1 MPVSCTRRA
10 AGQEETARMGIQS
23 GNMQSRLGKWLIV
36 AAAGAAFCLLAVM
49 PSAAQAPAY
58 KAPKTKDGKPDLN
71 GIWQAMNEANW
82 DIRPHAA
89 AQGPV
94 YALGAAYS
102 APAGLGVVEGNEI
115 PYKPEAAAKQKEN
128 YTNRLKLDPEI
139 KCYMGGVP
147 RSTYMPYPFQIV
159 QGTGTIMFVYEYAG
173 AVRVINM
180 GAPTKAPADSW
191 MGWSNGHWEGESLV
205 IDVTSLNDS
214 TWFDRAGNW
223 HSDALHVIERYTAIR
238 GDAQQPDV
246 LQYEATIDDPKVFTR
261 QWKMSMPLYRRQ
273 EKNAQLLEYKCVEF
287 AEEVLY
293 GHLRKQPLQGK
304 GDSK

>member
-1 MPVSCTRRA
+1 M
-10 AGQEETARMGIQS
+10 QIQS
-23 GNMQSRLGKWLIV
+23 GKMQSRLTKWSVV
-36 AAAGAAFCLLAVM
+36 AIAGAVFCLLAVM
-49 PSAAQAPAY
+49 PSPAQAPAY

-89 AQGPV
+89 SQGPV
-94 YALGAAYS
+94 FSLGAAYS
-102 APAGLGVVEGNEI
+102 TPAGLGVVESGEI
-115 PYKPEAAAKQKEN
+115 PYKPEAAAKQKSN
-128 YTNRLKLDPEI
+128 YTDRLKLDPEV

-159 QGTGTIMFVYEYAG
+159 QGTDTMMFVYEYAG

-180 GAPTKAPADSW
+180 KAPTKAPADSW
-191 MGWSNGHWEGESLV
+191 MGWSNGHWEGDSLV
-205 IDVTSLNDS
+205 VDVTSLNDQ

-223 HSDALHVIERYTAIR
+223 HSDQLHVIERYTRIAP
-238 GDAQQPDV
+238 DA

-261 QWKMSMPLYRRQ
+261 QWKMSMPLYRRM

-293 GHLRKQPLQGK
+293 GHLRKQPLK

>member
-1 MPVSCTRRA
+1 MR
-10 AGQEETARMGIQS
+10 IQS
-23 GNMQSRLGKWLIV
+23 GKMQSRLTKWSV
-36 AAAGAAFCLLAVM
+36 VVVAGAAVCLLAVM
-49 PSAAQAPAY
+49 PSPAQAPAY
-58 KAPKTKDGKPDLN
+58 KAPKTKDGKADLN

-82 DIRPHAA
+82 DIRPHGAS
-89 AQGPV
+89 QGPV
-94 YALGAAYS
+94 FSLGAAYS
-102 APAGLGVVEGNEI
+102 TPAGLGVVEGGDI
-115 PYKPEAAAKQKEN
+115 PYKPEAAAKQKAN
-128 YTNRLKLDPEI
+128 YADRLKLDPEV

-159 QGTGTIMFVYEYAG
+159 QGTDTMMFVYEYAG

-180 GAPTKAPADSW
+180 AAPTKAPADSW
-191 MGWSNGHWEGESLV
+191 MGWSNGHWEGDSLV
-205 IDVTSLNDS
+205 VDVTSLNDQ

-223 HSDALHVIERYTAIR
+223 HSDQLHVIERYTRI
-238 GDAQQPDV
+238 GPDA

-261 QWKMSMPLYRRQ
+261 QWKMSMPLYRRM

-293 GHLRKQPLQGK
+293 GHLRKQPLK

>member
-1 MPVSCTRRA
+1 V
-10 AGQEETARMGIQS
+10 QIQS
-23 GNMQSRLGKWLIV
+23 GKMLSRLGGWVVV
-36 AAAGAAFCLLAVM
+36 AAAGAAFCLLSVM
-49 PSAAQAPAY
+49 PSPAQAPAY
-58 KAPKTKDGKPDLN
+58 KAPKTKDGKADLN

-89 AQGPV
+89 SQGPV
-94 YALGAAYS
+94 FSLGAAYS
-102 APAGLGVVEGNEI
+102 TPAGLGVVEGGDI
-115 PYKPEAAAKQKEN
+115 PYKPEAAAKQKAN
-128 YTNRLKLDPEI
+128 YADRLKLDPEV

-159 QGTGTIMFVYEYAG
+159 QGTDTMMFVYEFAG

-180 GAPTKAPADSW
+180 KAPTKAPADSW
-191 MGWSNGHWEGESLV
+191 MGWSNGKWEGDSLV
-205 IDVTSLNDS
+205 VDVTSLNDQ

-223 HSDALHVIERYTAIR
+223 HSDQLHVIECYTR
-238 GDAQQPDV
+238 VGPDA
-246 LQYEATIDDPKVFTR
+246 LQYEATIEDPKVFTR
-261 QWKMSMPLYRRQ
+261 QWKMSMPLYRRM

-293 GHLRKQPLQGK
+293 GHLRKQPLK

>member
-1 MPVSCTRRA
+1 MP
-10 AGQEETARMGIQS
+10 IQS
-23 GNMQSRLGKWLIV
+23 GKMQSRLTKWSVV
-36 AAAGAAFCLLAVM
+36 AVAGAAICLLAVM
-49 PSAAQAPAY
+49 PSPAQAPAY
-58 KAPKTKDGKPDLN
+58 KAPKTKDGKADLN

-82 DIRPHAA
+82 DIRPHGAS
-89 AQGPV
+89 QGPV
-94 YALGAAYS
+94 FSLGAAYS
-102 APAGLGVVEGNEI
+102 TPAGLGVVEGGDI
-115 PYKPEAAAKQKEN
+115 PYKPEAAAKQKAN
-128 YTNRLKLDPEI
+128 YADRLKLDPEV

-159 QGTGTIMFVYEYAG
+159 QGTDTMMFVYEYAG

-180 GAPTKAPADSW
+180 AAPTKAPADSW
-191 MGWSNGHWEGESLV
+191 MGWSNGHWEGDSLV
-205 IDVTSLNDS
+205 VDVTSLNDQ

-223 HSDALHVIERYTAIR
+223 HSDQLHVIERYTRI
-238 GDAQQPDV
+238 GPDA

-261 QWKMSMPLYRRQ
+261 QWKMSMPLYRRM

-293 GHLRKQPLQGK
+293 GHLRKQPLK

>member
-1 MPVSCTRRA
+1 VP
-10 AGQEETARMGIQS
+10 IQS
-23 GNMQSRLGKWLIV
+23 GKMQSRLTKWSVV
-36 AAAGAAFCLLAVM
+36 AVAGAAICLLAVM
-49 PSAAQAPAY
+49 PSPAQAPAY
-58 KAPKTKDGKPDLN
+58 KAPKTKDGKADLN

-82 DIRPHAA
+82 DIRPHGAS
-89 AQGPV
+89 QGPV
-94 YALGAAYS
+94 FSLGAAYS
-102 APAGLGVVEGNEI
+102 TPAGLGVVEGGDI
-115 PYKPEAAAKQKEN
+115 PYKPEAAAKQKAN
-128 YTNRLKLDPEI
+128 YADRLKLDPEV

-159 QGTGTIMFVYEYAG
+159 QGTDTMMFVYEYAG

-180 GAPTKAPADSW
+180 AAPTKAPADSW
-191 MGWSNGHWEGESLV
+191 MGWSNGHWEGDSLV
-205 IDVTSLNDS
+205 VDVTSLNDQ

-223 HSDALHVIERYTAIR
+223 HSDQLHVIERYTRI
-238 GDAQQPDV
+238 GPDA

-261 QWKMSMPLYRRQ
+261 QWKMSMPLYRRM

-293 GHLRKQPLQGK
+293 GHLRKQPLK